1 MSQETAPMNHRRK
14 IEPYWY
20 VIAVVIAIGIA
31 LFVYHQITGNTPG
44 RVALSI
50 SSLNFD
56 IYWYGIIIVFGI
68 ALGTYVIA
76 RLAEERALWIFN
88 QYVPQGVQDDSISIL
103 DLPQDIAD
111 DFEARKVY
119 NLGQFLFEWGLNPQR
134 LGLNKGSET
143 IVRDQ
148 LVQTPGI
155 DTLWI
160 DDAPWRQW
168 NPDYVWGGVFW
179 CLLFGIIGARL
190 YHIFTPSPSMAQIG
204 INSVTDY
211 LRNPMQ
217 LINLRNGGLGIY
229 GAIAGGA
236 LGIIVYTRR
245 NRLSAIEWA
254 DLAVVGLSLGQA
266 IGRWANFFN
275 QELYGRPT
283 DLPWGI
289 TIEHPLPG
297 YGDFSTFHPTFLYV
311 SIWSLITFIT
321 LLWLARN
328 KRETLLKGDL
338 MAIYLIMFSL
348 GRIVMELFRLDS
360 RVFQIFGFDT
370 GMPVATVVSLL
381 IVISMVAWLIWR
393 HTGIRRK
400 KE

>member
-1 MSQETAPMNHRRK
+1 
-14 IEPYWY
+14 
-20 VIAVVIAIGIA
+20 
-31 LFVYHQITGNTPG
+31 
-44 RVALSI
+44 
-50 SSLNFD
+50 
-56 IYWYGIIIVFGI
+56 
-68 ALGTYVIA
+68 
-76 RLAEERALWIFN
+76 
-88 QYVPQGVQDDSISIL
+88 
-103 DLPQDIAD
+103 
-111 DFEARKVY
+111 
-119 NLGQFLFEWGLNPQR
+119 
-134 LGLNKGSET
+134 
-143 IVRDQ
+143 
-148 LVQTPGI
+148 
-155 DTLWI
+155 
-160 DDAPWRQW
+160 
-168 NPDYVWGGVFW
+168 
-179 CLLFGIIGARL
+179 
-190 YHIFTPSPSMAQIG
+190 MAQFEIY
-204 INSVTDY
+204 SAVDY
-211 LRNPMQ
+211 FRNPMQ
-217 LINLRNGGLGIY
+217 LINLRSGGLGIY

-245 NRLSAIEWA
+245 HHLSAIEWA

-311 SIWSLITFIT
+311 SIWSLVTFIA

-393 HTGIRRK
+393 HTGTRTKR
-400 KE
+400 E

>member
-1 MSQETAPMNHRRK
+1 MSQETAKMTYRRK

-20 VIAVVIAIGIA
+20 VIAGVIAIGIA

-50 SSLNFD
+50 NSLNFD

-76 RLAEERALWIFN
+76 RLAEDRAYWIFN
-88 QYVPQGVQDDSISIL
+88 QYVPQGVQDDSVSIL
-103 DLPQDIAD
+103 DLPQDITAD
-111 DFEARKVY
+111 LEKRKI
-119 NLGQFLFEWGLNPQR
+119 NTLGPFLFEWGFNPQR
-134 LGLNKGSET
+134 LGFNQDSEA
-143 IVRDQ
+143 IVRDR
-148 LVQTPGI
+148 LVKSPGI

-179 CLLFGIIGARL
+179 CLIFGVIGARL
-190 YHIFTPSPSMAQIG
+190 YHVFTPSPSMAQVG
-204 INSVTDY
+204 INSVADY
-211 LRNPMQ
+211 FRNPMQ

-245 NRLSAIEWA
+245 HHLSAIEWA

-289 TIEHPLPG
+289 SIEHPLPG
-297 YGDFSTFHPTFLYV
+297 YGDFSTFHPTFLYASV
-311 SIWSLITFIT
+311 WSLITFGT
-321 LLWLARN
+321 LLWLAKN
-328 KRETLLKGDL
+328 KREDLLKGDL

-360 RVFQIFGFDT
+360 RDFVLFGFET
-370 GMPVATVVSLL
+370 GVPVATIVALL
-381 IVISMVAWLIWR
+381 IVISMAGWLIWR
-393 HTGIRRK
+393 HTEIRS
-400 KE
+400 KEE